1 VAVPGIATGTILAL
15 SRALGEAAPLL
26 LLGAL
31 VFVTYDPDGLMSGFT
46 TMPIQIFNWA
56 SRPQA
61 EFREVASAAI
71 IVLLGLLLAM
81 NAVAII
87 IRNRFQKR
95 W

>member
-1 VAVPGIATGTILAL
+1 
-15 SRALGEAAPLL
+15 
-26 LLGAL
+26 
-31 VFVTYDPDGLMSGFT
+31 MSGFT